1 MVVDSGI
8 HLFEWAREQAAADM
22 DESGVITP
30 SELDEMV
37 DRIAILPGQLTAYDF
52 GGLEIVALRRQAE
65 EVLGDNFDIRGFV
78 AVSPHGTTGPNQV
91 FRIAKQHR

>member
-52 GGLEIVALRRQAE
+52 GALASLLLAWSNYCAHTQPQWLEKANKGQ
-65 EVLGDNFDIRGFV
+65 D
-78 AVSPHGTTGPNQV
+78 
-91 FRIAKQHR
+91 